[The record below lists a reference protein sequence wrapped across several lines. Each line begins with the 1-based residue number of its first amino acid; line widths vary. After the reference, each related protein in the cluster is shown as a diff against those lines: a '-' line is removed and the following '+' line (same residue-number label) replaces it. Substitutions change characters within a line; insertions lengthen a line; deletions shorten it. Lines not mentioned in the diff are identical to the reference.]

1 MFPEFSKIDKI
12 VLFSFNFFKYLR
24 LKKNDMNVHTV
35 MQTNELN
42 LSAFR
47 YPNKLLRA
55 VDIQK
60 SSFIAF

>member
-1 MFPEFSKIDKI
+1 
-12 VLFSFNFFKYLR
+12 
-24 LKKNDMNVHTV
+24 MNVHTV